1 MTPGQSLILQKLQP
15 YKLKKAGPSKWTFAS
30 PLRDEKKASGT
41 LEFKGDNIVI
51 YDQGHGEG
59 SGDAIIKALGL
70 TWPEV
75 LPPRDG
81 SIPKP
86 THHDEKDARKRAE
99 AAAKAGQLYTAGT
112 RPGADQPYLQRKGL
126 APVETLREIDQPA
139 AVSIL
144 RYVPKSNDQPLAGRL
159 LVAPIKVGD
168 KLSTAELIDGTG
180 RKHAIAGGRK
190 TGGYWASAELPPGDG
205 AGLTFLIG
213 EGVATCLSGAAA
225 TGYLAIAAFSC
236 GNLLNVARF
245 IRARYP
251 KARIILLADL
261 GIGAEKATE
270 AARAVDGYVA
280 IPKFPEGVE
289 GKDANDLHV
298 ASGLE
303 TVRQCIEA
311 ATQPAPAETVAID
324 AELLPAREYGFS
336 ESEAARRF
344 GDQIRDRAR
353 FAADEG
359 VWYSYDGRRW
369 VRDHGGVW
377 MLEQSLKVS
386 LAYAQDGIRR
396 GSADP
401 QFAFYMAT
409 AKTYNGLPGRKRLI
423 ELVRAEPGLAI
434 LSSQFDADPWLLNVD
449 NGTLDLRT
457 GKLRPHCS
465 SDLISKIA
473 PVGYDLKTTA
483 PLWERCLSQW
493 LADEETIAFLQRFIG
508 DCMSGSV
515 EEHVVVFCHGV
526 GANGK
531 TVLWET
537 IKRLLGDYAVL
548 APTSLLMAKQQEPH
562 PCDRMVLKGARLALF
577 TETPSGQRFD
587 EATMKA
593 TSGGDSITGRGMREN
608 FSTFPPTHKVVICGN
623 HKPIVRG
630 QDEGIWRRLRL
641 VPFEKVIPEGNRDP
655 KLAEKLRAELPGVL
669 NWAIAG
675 CLAWQRDGLGISAK
689 VREAS
694 AGYRQESDILGP
706 FIVECCELDSG
717 TVAAR
722 AAIYRAYVTWSE
734 AQGERRAMSER
745 EVAELLRGRGFGE
758 CWTRLNGKRCRGWQ
772 GLRLNTGN
780 TGNTSAPDS
789 RLSPCENSLG
799 RQPRNQA
806 ECVAPVADSP
816 ASAAPNGGKTGPS
829 AAGVLANCTRVR
841 PGTAAT
847 PEDVEALQAHL
858 AGLNGTAQATLDKLW
873 SYWKAA
879 PAPTVS
885 EFLATE
891 GKGAPHA

>member
-1 MTPGQSLILQKLQP
+1 LL
-15 YKLKKAGPSKWTFAS
+15 
-30 PLRDEKKASGT
+30 
-41 LEFKGDNIVI
+41 
-51 YDQGHGEG
+51 
-59 SGDAIIKALGL
+59 
-70 TWPEV
+70 
-75 LPPRDG
+75 
-81 SIPKP
+81 
-86 THHDEKDARKRAE
+86 
-99 AAAKAGQLYTAGT
+99 
-112 RPGADQPYLQRKGL
+112 RKGL

-144 RYVPKSNDQPLAGRL
+144 GYPPKSNDEPLTGRL
-159 LVAPIKVGD
+159 LIVPIKIGD
-168 KLSTAELIDGTG
+168 ALSTAELIDHAG

-190 TGGYWASAELPPGDG
+190 TGGYWASGELPAGDG
-205 AGLTFLIG
+205 SGLTILVG
-213 EGVATCLSGAAA
+213 EGVATCLSGSAV

-251 KARIILLADL
+251 KAKIVLLVDL
-261 GIGAEKATE
+261 GNGQSKAIE
-270 AARAVDGYVA
+270 AARAVDGFVA
-280 IPKFPEGVE
+280 VPDFGENSPEGA
-289 GKDANDLHV
+289 KDVNDLHQ
-298 ASGLE
+298 ARGLE
-303 TVRQCIEA
+303 AVRACIETA
-311 ATQPAPAETVAID
+311 AKPAPAEPVAEAIN

-359 VWYSYDGRRW
+359 VWDYYDGTRW
-369 VRDHGGVW
+369 VKDHAGVW

-386 LAYAQDGIRR
+386 LAYAQDGIRL

-401 QFAFYMAT
+401 QFQFHMAT

-465 SDLISKIA
+465 GDLISRIA
-473 PVGYDLKTTA
+473 HVMYDLKATA
-483 PLWERCLSQW
+483 PLWKRCLPQW

-722 AAIYRAYVTWSE
+722 TAIYRAYVTWSE

-780 TGNTSAPDS
+780 TGNTSTPDS
-789 RLSPCENSLG
+789 RLSPYENSLG
-799 RQPRNQA
+799 RQPGNQA

-816 ASAAPNGGKTGPS
+816 ASAAPSGGKTGPS
-829 AAGVLANCTRVR
+829 AAGVLGNCTRVR
-841 PGTAAT
+841 PDTTAT

-858 AGLNGTAQATLDKLW
+858 AGLNGTAQAALDKLW
-873 SYWKAA
+873 SYWKSSA
-879 PAPTVS
+879 APTVS
-885 EFLATE
+885 DFLARE
-891 GKGAPHA
+891 KKARRDA